1 MALRPGRRLLL
12 VETLRSV
19 ARATARG
26 TADNDAYV
34 QAAVSWLCRAQDVSG
49 DGGVAHSFSL
59 TQGWARSY
67 PETTGYIIPTMLN
80 YSRVYG
86 DASIRERALRMA
98 DWLVKIQLDGGGIQA
113 GTISQHTP
121 VATIFNTGQVL
132 FGWASAYEETQKES
146 YVQAMLR
153 AADWLL
159 EMQDTDGAWRNGR
172 SPHVSYAINTYNTRT
187 AWSLC
192 RTYEITGRPEYRE
205 AALRNVRWALTQ
217 QTSTGWLELNC
228 LSDRAR
234 PLTHTIA
241 YAIRGILEVG
251 ASSEDESFVQAA
263 RRAADA
269 LLVVQRSDGSLAGR
283 YSEHWSPEVSWSCL
297 TGNVQTGIIWGR
309 LYQVCGGE
317 RYLDAARKTNR
328 YVTSRVNLS
337 SSEPGIRGG
346 VSGSWPIW
354 GEYGKFQYLSWAA
367 KFLVD
372 SLMLENALG
381 GKSQGHPVL
390 TLNG

>member
-1 MALRPGRRLLL
+1 
-12 VETLRSV
+12 
-19 ARATARG
+19 
-26 TADNDAYV
+26 
-34 QAAVSWLCRAQDVSG
+34 
-49 DGGVAHSFSL
+49 
-59 TQGWARSY
+59 
-67 PETTGYIIPTMLN
+67 
-80 YSRVYG
+80 
-86 DASIRERALRMA
+86 
-98 DWLVKIQLDGGGIQA
+98 
-113 GTISQHTP
+113 
-121 VATIFNTGQVL
+121 
-132 FGWASAYEETQKES
+132 
-146 YVQAMLR
+146 
-153 AADWLL
+153 
-159 EMQDTDGAWRNGR
+159 
-172 SPHVSYAINTYNTRT
+172 VSYAINTYNTRT

-192 RTYEITGRPEYRE
+192 RTYEVTGRPEYRE